1 MELPVWFEITTFVGL
16 TVLLLADL
24 AIVAR
29 RPHEPSVKEATLWV
43 SFYVSL
49 ALIFGLV
56 LRAVTNGHVA
66 TEFYAG
72 WLTEYSLSVD
82 NLFVFVIIMARF
94 QVPRKL
100 QQEALMVGIIIAL
113 VLRGIFILLGA
124 AVIERFIWVFYIFGA
139 FLVYTAINL
148 VRHRG
153 EEDDYEENA
162 FIRRMRKVLPI
173 TKDFHG
179 AKIRV
184 TENGKKFWTP
194 MIVVFLALGTTDLL
208 FALDSIPAIFGLTQE
223 PFIVFTANVF
233 ALMGLR
239 QLYFLLG
246 GLLKRLVYLSLGLA
260 VILAFIGVK
269 LILEALHENSC
280 RSSTAASPS
289 SACPTIPI
297 WLSLTIILGVLVIAT
312 VASLLK
318 TRGELVDADEPA
330 VDEETAKQCRRA
342 VPRRPPPRRPRWPR
356 RPTRSA
362 PPLSRPVPPGRR
374 PASVGRHAADRPRPP
389 PDPGRPD
396 RVAGRPDRRRRRH
409 PARPRGRRVPQPA
422 LGGPH
427 RRLGAGPAADQRPP
441 RRRPGV
447 LAGRPLAGLPER
459 RAGRQTA
466 GRTSCPPPA
475 GRRAG

>member
-1 MELPVWFEITTFVGL
+1 VDLPTWFTIATFVGL
-16 TVLLLADL
+16 TALLLGDL

-43 SFYVSL
+43 SFYVTL
-49 ALIFGLV
+49 ALLFGLV
-56 LRAVTNGHVA
+56 ILAVTGGQSA

-100 QQEALMVGIIIAL
+100 QQEALMVGIIVAL
-113 VLRGIFILLGA
+113 ILRGIFILAGA
-124 AVIERFIWVFYIFGA
+124 ALIERFTWVFYIFGA

-153 EEDDYEENA
+153 EDDEYEENVL
-162 FIRRMRKVLPI
+162 IRQMRKVLPI
-173 TKDFHG
+173 TQDFHG

-184 TENGKKFWTP
+184 KQGGKKYWTP
-194 MIVVFLALGTTDLL
+194 MIVVFLALGTTDLI
-208 FALDSIPAIFGLTQE
+208 FALDSIPAIFGLTKE

-269 LILEALHENSC
+269 LIMEALHTNELPFINGGEHIEWV
-280 RSSTAASPS
+280 PE
-289 SACPTIPI
+289 IPI
-297 WLSLTIILGVLVIAT
+297 WLSLTVILGVLVVAT

-318 TRGELVDADEPA
+318 TRGELPDDESPAEADAAAQPA
-330 VDEETAKQCRRA
+330 EVPTPTEGHGPDEERT
-342 VPRRPPPRRPRWPR
+342 
-356 RPTRSA
+356 
-362 PPLSRPVPPGRR
+362 
-374 PASVGRHAADRPRPP
+374 
-389 PDPGRPD
+389 
-396 RVAGRPDRRRRRH
+396 
-409 PARPRGRRVPQPA
+409 
-422 LGGPH
+422 
-427 RRLGAGPAADQRPP
+427 RLG
-441 RRRPGV
+441 
-447 LAGRPLAGLPER
+447 
-459 RAGRQTA
+459 
-466 GRTSCPPPA
+466 
-475 GRRAG
+475 